1 MYYYIIKSAKTG
13 EVIAEGTAGQLS
25 RAGLYS
31 TPDSVRTAYNEWRRR
46 TERGLKTSK
55 MWTRKGEPDQ
65 APKAPPG
72 QKKRG
77 DRLTWR
83 QKEARAARQKDAAR
97 AMQPP
102 RKGYTTEQLGK
113 QYTLPEHLP
122 KFAQEP
128 LPPKGDKKHP
138 PTALQMD
145 LYELDKFNWKRRQE
159 GKAPIHYGKWVAL
172 GRPKA

>member
-13 EVIAEGTAGQLS
+13 KVIAEGTAGQLS

-83 QKEARAARQKDAAR
+83 QKQARDARQGDAAR
-97 AMQPP
+97 ASQPP
-102 RKGYTTEQLGK
+102 RKGYTNEQLGK
-113 QYTLPEHLP
+113 EFVLPEHMK
-122 KFAQEP
+122 KFAQPP
-128 LPPKGDKKHP
+128 LLPQGTGKNA
-138 PTALQMD
+138 PTALQLD
-145 LYELDKFNWKRRQE
+145 CYELERLNWRRRQE
-159 GKAPIHYGKWVAL
+159 GKPALSYGIWASL
-172 GRPKA
+172 GKPKA